1 MTERTKHT
9 NANVKLTDEQVVRIH
24 QLMIEDN
31 EKIDKVRLQRDKRVT
46 DAGMTVHG
54 FRHRVAYLKDI

>member
-31 EKIDKVRLQRDKRVT
+31 EKIDKVRSQRDKRVT

-54 FRHRVAYLKDI
+54 FRHRVTYLKTI